1 MDVAYL
7 ADCVE
12 AIPQLAAWFR
22 AEWSDE
28 IGGDAESGFHR
39 CTNRTEIPIGLVAVD
54 GGSPIGT
61 VQLLSTSVDSHS
73 HLEPWIGGLYVE
85 PQWRHRGVA
94 SRLIDAALETAGSIG
109 VTRVYI
115 GVTAAR
121 DFYERSGWRYLED
134 GNAHGETVMIFSK
147 HI

>member
-1 MDVAYL
+1 MDVVYL
-7 ADCVE
+7 VDCVE

-22 AEWSDE
+22 AEWPDE

-39 CTNRTEIPIGLVAVD
+39 CTNTSEIPIGLVAVD
-54 GGSPIGT
+54 GDRPIGT
-61 VQLLSTSVDSHS
+61 VRLLSTSVHSHS

-85 PQWRHRGVA
+85 PRWRHRGVA

-115 GVTAAR
+115 GVAAAR
-121 DFYERSGWRYLED
+121 DFYERSGWAYLED
-134 GNAHGETVMIFSK
+134 GDALGEKVMIFSK
-147 HI
+147 RV